1 MAKHLI
7 YLASGSARRFGSNK
21 LLFPL
26 EGKPLFLHGLGTL
39 AEAAARREDSTL
51 TVVSRYPVIRAA
63 AEKLGA
69 AAVDSP
75 YSQLGLSHTIRA
87 GLDALPP
94 LEAEDFILFAV
105 ADQPWLETATV
116 LRLMDAAQ
124 PGVPAG
130 TTVWEGRAGSP
141 TFFSSALVPQL
152 RQLEG
157 DQGGR
162 VLLHGLGST
171 CVAVSAGA
179 GRELEDV
186 DFIEQLTN

>member
-26 EGKPLFLHGLGTL
+26 EGKPLFRYGLETL
-39 AEAAARREDSTL
+39 REAKAQRQDATL
-51 TVVSRYPVIRAA
+51 TVVSRYPVIRKA
-63 AEKLGA
+63 AEEMGA
-69 AAVDSP
+69 LAVDSP
-75 YSQLGLSHTIRA
+75 HSQQGLSHTIRA
-87 GLDALPP
+87 GLEALPP
-94 LEAEDFILFAV
+94 LGGEDFVFFAV
-105 ADQPWLETATV
+105 ADQPWLKTDTV
-116 LRLMDAAQ
+116 LHLMDAAR
-124 PGVPAG
+124 PGVLAG
-130 TTVWEGRAGSP
+130 TTVWRERAGSP

-162 VLLHGLGST
+162 VLLRSLGSA
-171 CVAVSAGA
+171 CACISAGS

-186 DFIEQLTN
+186 DVMEQLRL